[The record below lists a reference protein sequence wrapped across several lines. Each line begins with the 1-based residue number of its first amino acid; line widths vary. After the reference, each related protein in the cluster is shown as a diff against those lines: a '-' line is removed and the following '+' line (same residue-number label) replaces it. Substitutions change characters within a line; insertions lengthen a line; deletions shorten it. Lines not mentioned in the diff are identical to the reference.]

1 MRHFDEEL
9 LILFA
14 VDPNSCSDQ
23 SEIASHLVTCPQCNS
38 LLTSIRQDLRDEQP
52 AVLAPL
58 TGVLDLEDLLRKEED
73 LGNRAL
79 QESLFKHCKDISGLS
94 NTFRTLGG
102 LRALLKQLPAIRRTL
117 PQEALK
123 FSEYALRV
131 SEMLDAR
138 VYPQK
143 AIAQVRGVLWKEHA
157 ASLRVLGRFQEALS
171 ALDHAED
178 QLAGAATDFELAG
191 VWYGRAAT
199 LREIDELDIA
209 SLWLAEAMDVYR
221 RFGDIWMQHRAEYL
235 HAAILYRQGNYSEAR
250 SGFRDLL
257 PRVERDGDTQTVA
270 MTLNGLAQCAVDL
283 QEYSDAEILLHQALA
298 AYQTCGLP
306 IDSLRARW
314 GLARLHVSLGRFAEG
329 IAALR
334 QVQSEYR
341 RFEIPE
347 ETNLV
352 GLDLADALL
361 AVERHDDAAR
371 VCEEV
376 LAGLRESGSTPNI
389 LRAVE
394 YLREATQRQQASRAL
409 ISQVR
414 SFVEKSSRSPER
426 QFQPL
431 P

>member
-1 MRHFDEEL
+1 MRHFDEEV

-14 VDPNSCSDQ
+14 FDPNSRSDQ
-23 SEIASHLVTCPQCNS
+23 SEITNHLAACPQCDA
-38 LLTSIRQDLRDEQP
+38 LLISIRDDLRNEQSSVVP
-52 AVLAPL
+52 PLSDVL
-58 TGVLDLEDLLRKEED
+58 VLEELLNKEED

-79 QESLFKHCKDISGLS
+79 QEFLSKGFSDIAALS
-94 NTFRTLGG
+94 KTFRTVGG
-102 LRALLKQLPAIRRTL
+102 VRALLKQLPAIRRKL
-117 PQEALK
+117 PQNALK
-123 FSEYALRV
+123 LSEYALMAT
-131 SEMLDAR
+131 ETLDAR
-138 VYPQK
+138 VYHQR

-178 QLAGAATDFELAG
+178 QLTGAANDFELAG

-209 SLWLAEAMDVYR
+209 GLWLAEAMEVYR
-221 RFGDIWMQHRAEYL
+221 LFGDIRMQHRAEYL

-250 SGFRDLL
+250 SRFRDLL
-257 PRVERDGDTQTVA
+257 PRVEQDGDTQTVA
-270 MTLNGLAQCAVDL
+270 MILNGLAQSAIDL
-283 QEYSDAEILLHQALA
+283 QDYPDAEQLLHQALA

-314 GLARLHVSLGRFAEG
+314 GLARLHVSMGRFTEG
-329 IAALR
+329 IVALR
-334 QVQSEYR
+334 EVQSEYR
-341 RFEIPE
+341 KWEIPE
-347 ETNLV
+347 EKNLV

-361 AVERHDDAAR
+361 AIDRHDDAAK

-394 YLREATQRQQASRAL
+394 YLREATQHQQASRAL
-409 ISQVR
+409 MSQVR
-414 SFVEKSSRSPER
+414 SFIEESSQFPER
-426 QFQPL
+426 QFTPH